1 MPHYQLLIINYQLK
15 RSIIFFFIIASCY
28 CNAQSSG
35 NSQPLVYDTSKIA
48 IIPYHH
54 GIPWIF
60 DYDVDSSAD
69 LTQQDIADVER
80 IFRQSVTEHNNK
92 IPDSLKKDSHH
103 AIDLKNR
110 DYKTQY
116 VCTTNRKNEKIVYV
130 CCFCDFPGIDWR
142 TFVFIAEQ
150 GNCFFT
156 VKIDLTTKKY
166 FDFALDL
173 L

>member
-1 MPHYQLLIINYQLK
+1 MKL
-15 RSIIFFFIIASCY
+15 SIIFFLLVASCY
-28 CNAQSSG
+28 ADAQSS
-35 NSQPLVYDTSKIA
+35 NSQQLIYDTSKIA

-69 LTQQDIADVER
+69 LTQQDISDVEK
-80 IFRQSVTEHNNK
+80 IFKQSVTEHNNK

-103 AIDLKNR
+103 VIDLKSR
-110 DYKTQY
+110 EYKTQY

-130 CCFCDFPGIDWR
+130 CCFCILPGMDWR
-142 TFVFIAEQ
+142 RFLFIAEQ

-156 VKIDLTTKKY
+156 VKIDLAAKKY
-166 FDFALDL
+166 FDFSLDL
-173 L
+173 LQ